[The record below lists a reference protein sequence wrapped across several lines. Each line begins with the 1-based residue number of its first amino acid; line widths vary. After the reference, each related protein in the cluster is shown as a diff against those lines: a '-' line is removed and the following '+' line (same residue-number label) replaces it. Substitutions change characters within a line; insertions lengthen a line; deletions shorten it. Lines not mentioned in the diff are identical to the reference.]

1 MLRRDSEAAPAW
13 LISAFPQQA
22 AYWNPGRLSGS
33 APGARLEAGAR
44 LKALRSFRSS
54 PKAGAAGAS
63 PYKPWCCCWAAITGG
78 AARLPASCSSRSLP
92 RCCPSG
98 RLGEANQVLGIW
110 LVLGQKKESREPP
123 GACPD
128 PIATSLPA
136 GALLLLPPQP
146 QPWGGALQDPRP
158 CPQQL
163 PRPVGRTER
172 SRHRAAPAVPGGAAP
187 LLAPCSAPSPCSL
200 LSFFFPP
207 PHSPPLLPGAVCGPL
222 RERCC
227 CGDEEGP
234 GNLQQ
239 MAPDRGDGGRS
250 APAGIPAEPQVTRPR
265 GRLRLHRHSH
275 STAPQ
280 HPPRG
285 QPLLLPRA
293 ASSFSP
299 SSSDLTVPVCFRGAE
314 ATAALQPRQLPA
326 LGRSR
331 QPRGGVWGGECWLE
345 GAPAPQGPFRSL

>member
-33 APGARLEAGAR
+33 APGARLEDGAR

-146 QPWGGALQDPRP
+146 QPWGGL
-158 CPQQL
+158 C
-163 PRPVGRTER
+163 RT
-172 SRHRAAPAVPGGAAP
+172 PGP
-187 LLAPCSAPSPCSL
+187 APSSSPVPWGEPRGAGTRQHPLCPGELPPCSL
-200 LSFFFPP
+200 PAPLPPRAHCSLFFFPP
-207 PHSPPLLPGAVCGPL
+207 PTPLPSFQERFVDLYGNDAAAEMRKGQETFNKWLLTGATV
-222 RERCC
+222 
-227 CGDEEGP
+227 
-234 GNLQQ
+234 
-239 MAPDRGDGGRS
+239 
-250 APAGIPAEPQVTRPR
+250 AGV
-265 GRLRLHRHSH
+265 
-275 STAPQ
+275 
-280 HPPRG
+280 
-285 QPLLLPRA
+285 LLLG
-293 ASSFSP
+293 S
-299 SSSDLTVPVCFRGAE
+299 L
-314 ATAALQPRQLPA
+314 L
-326 LGRSR
+326 SR
-331 QPRGGVWGGECWLE
+331 K
-345 GAPAPQGPFRSL
+345 